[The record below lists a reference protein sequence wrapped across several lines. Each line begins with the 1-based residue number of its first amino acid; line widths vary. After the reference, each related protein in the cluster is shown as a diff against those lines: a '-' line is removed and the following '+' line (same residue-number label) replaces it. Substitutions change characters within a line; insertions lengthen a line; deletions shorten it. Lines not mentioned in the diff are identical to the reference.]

1 MEILETGLNRTRRRD
16 LELEL
21 ELEMTPVAIQG
32 LVTELS
38 LDTYTR
44 YELEIEPEEPGQE
57 LSLGCHY
64 HSH

>member
-1 MEILETGLNRTRRRD
+1 M
-16 LELEL
+16 
-21 ELEMTPVAIQG
+21 IQG

-38 LDTYTR
+38 LDSYTQ
-44 YELEIEPEEPGQE
+44 YELEIEPGEPGQE